1 MKLLLVVLY
10 LLLASA
16 TAALLRAVALVV
28 AMALGTLG
36 GICRR
41 RRLSCLG
48 DVERLPRAE
57 LIGGNVI
64 ALLELLYTDAILLG
78 DGVERLTCGDD
89 VSCGRRLLL
98 GFCLLTSG
106 ATGGLLFFGDR
117 PFLFA
122 GGLVSRRRASR
133 CGVAGP
139 FEVHT

>member
-41 RRLSCLG
+41 RRLSYLG

-64 ALLELLYTDAILLG
+64 ALLELLYTNAILLG

-89 VSCGRRLLL
+89 VSCGVVC
-98 GFCLLTSG
+98 CL
-106 ATGGLLFFGDR
+106 
-117 PFLFA
+117 
-122 GGLVSRRRASR
+122 AS
-133 CGVAGP
+133 A
-139 FEVHT
+139 F